1 MDNLVCDANNQNLE
15 TYIRYVPYG
24 GCPTDFLRLIQE
36 ASESYICEDF
46 WQGVAREWNK
56 RFSNEMK
63 LSRIEEGKIGI
74 RNEDDSL
81 RVVLVSNRKL
91 GLARGKTTMLTL
103 RKLAKCIRVTLRKKS
118 SLSNWDVVVKVNFQ
132 P

>member
-1 MDNLVCDANNQNLE
+1 MDKYVCDANTPYSR

-36 ASESYICEDF
+36 ESESFICEDF
-46 WQGVAREWNK
+46 WGSVAYEWNK
-56 RFSNEMK
+56 RFSKGMK
-63 LSRIEEGKIGI
+63 LSRIQAGEIGI

-91 GLARGKTTMLTL
+91 ALDRGKTTMLTL
-103 RKLAKCIRVTLRKKS
+103 RKLAKCIRIALRKKS
-118 SLSNWDVVVKVNFQ
+118 RLSEWDVVVKVSFE